1 MTHYSSQ
8 TTVAHKSA
16 VEMEVTFRIIWYRV
30 NSPIHLMKMYHS
42 SLMSFLTSAWNYPL
56 MLPLFCQITLVPK
69 QSLFHTLPSPPSTMT
84 RKLSLILPQ
93 PNLQGEHQKPGESG
107 VLPPSHQVSP
117 LQFEVS
123 LVPSL
128 HHHQPGIGGS
138 FSGHILITCEGWNHR
153 PAVENQTHLGKWR
166 KVKL

>member
-1 MTHYSSQ
+1 
-8 TTVAHKSA
+8 
-16 VEMEVTFRIIWYRV
+16 MEITFRIIWYRV

-42 SLMSFLTSAWNYPL
+42 SLMSFLTSAWNNPL
-56 MLPLFCQITLVPK
+56 MLPPFCQISLAPK
-69 QSLFHTLPSPPSTMT
+69 QSLFLYPALPSIPLTTT
-84 RKLSLILPQ
+84 RTWSPILPQ

-107 VLPPSHQVSP
+107 VLPPSHQVPP

-138 FSGHILITCEGWNHR
+138 FPGHVLITCEGWDHR
-153 PAVENQTHLGKWR
+153 PAVENQTHLGKWE
-166 KVKL
+166 KVEL